1 MASTPVRTTVQ
12 PRKQEQCQT
21 LSVSWLDNVTRA
33 DIDNCVVVVILL
45 PARGTAL
52 VYPQYGLRLILVES
66 TL

>member
-52 VYPQYGLRLILVES
+52 LYPQ
-66 TL
+66 